1 MLSALVLSVAVQTV
15 AVLPAETQYDPKIPA
30 LRQVVGHDFGAE
42 VTSPEGIVTYLR
54 ALSSAAPDR
63 AILVEY
69 ARSWEGRPL
78 HIIAIGS
85 AERMRDIARIKAGLQ
100 QLAEIRTTSSA
111 EAERLVRELPV
122 VTWLMHAV
130 HGNEISSPDAAIALA
145 YHLLAARQ
153 DPTVDAILKES
164 IVLIDPL
171 QNPDGRARFLHQ
183 TLLGRAAPPDP
194 EPASAE
200 HDEPWPGGRSNHYL
214 FDMNRDWLALTQP
227 ETRGRVRIYLE
238 WYPHVVADLH
248 EMGGDS
254 TYFFAPPAD
263 PLNPHISKEQEALF
277 DLLGRANAK
286 RFDEKGFAYFKREVF
301 DSFFPGYGESWP
313 NFHGSVGMTYEM
325 ASARGLVYRRSDDTL
340 LTFADGVLRH
350 FTAGLTTAE
359 TAARNRSRF
368 LREFLEYRCRAVREG
383 EQGPVRAYLILP
395 SPDRARSERL
405 ARLAAAQGIK
415 VHRSIEPV
423 KVGEITAPEGT
434 FVIPAAQPAGK
445 LLRTLMDPHTPQP
458 DEFVKEQDRRR
469 RKRLPDQIYDV
480 TAWSLSQLYDVQV
493 LTASGAVNVRSTAL
507 APPPASGTP
516 PPRAAK
522 VGYLMPWGS
531 GTAEA
536 VVEALQAG
544 LRVRTADQPFT
555 LGGRRFAIGTA
566 FLRTGENP
574 ADLPA
579 RLGAIADRCAV
590 EVVPVDSGYVE
601 EGISLGSNEVVA
613 LKAPRVLLAW
623 DSPVQSTSAGWARY
637 TLERRFRQPVSAV
650 RVSSL
655 RRVDLSRFDVIVL
668 PAGAYSPAL
677 DGDALRRL
685 KDWIGAGGTLIT
697 LGEAS
702 RWAARENVGLLAT
715 RTELRDG
722 RGEVEPSEKE
732 EKKNEPSPKP
742 LDLEK
747 AIQPEKERPESVP
760 GALLRVVLDTEHWL
774 VAGTDGEIQAVVEGQ
789 RVFTPIRLDRGRN
802 VGVYAKKDR
811 LVASGLVWDEAQD
824 LLAQKAFLIHQPT
837 GRGHVIAFAEDPN
850 YRAYAE
856 ATQLLFVNAVLLG
869 PAH

>member
-1 MLSALVLSVAVQTV
+1 MLPALILAVAAQAV
-15 AVLPAETQYDPKIPA
+15 AILPAETPYDAKIPT
-30 LRQVVGHDFGAE
+30 LKEVVGHESGE
-42 VTSPEGIVTYLR
+42 EITSPEGIVTYLR
-54 ALSSAAPDR
+54 ALSAAAPER

-78 HIIAIGS
+78 HVIAIGS
-85 AERMRDIARIKAGLQ
+85 AERMRDIAKTKAGLQ
-100 QLAEIRTTSSA
+100 QLAETRTVSNA
-111 EAERLVRELPV
+111 EAERLVKELPV

-153 DPTVDAILKES
+153 DPTVDTILKES

-183 TLLGRAAPPDP
+183 TLLGRAASPDP

-214 FDMNRDWLALTQP
+214 FDMNRDWFALTQP

-238 WYPHVVADLH
+238 WYPHVIADLH

-277 DLLGRANAK
+277 ELLGRANAR
-286 RFDEKGFAYFKREVF
+286 RFDEKGFAYFTREVF
-301 DSFFPGYGESWP
+301 DSFYPGYGESWP

-325 ASARGLVYRRSDDTL
+325 ASARGLVYRRSDETL

-359 TAARNRSRF
+359 TAARNRARF
-368 LREFLEYRCRAVREG
+368 LREFLEYRRNAVREG
-383 EQGPVRAYLILP
+383 EQGSVRAYLMLP
-395 SPDRARSERL
+395 GPDPARCERL
-405 ARLAAAQGIK
+405 ARLVAAQGIE
-415 VHRSIEPV
+415 VRRSIEPV
-423 KVGEITAPEGT
+423 KVGEVTAPEGT
-434 FVIPAAQPAGK
+434 FIMTAAQPAGR

-458 DEFVKEQDRRR
+458 DEFVREQDRRR

-480 TAWSLSQLYDVQV
+480 TAWSLPQLYDVPI
-493 LTASGAVNVRSTAL
+493 LTASGAVNVRSVAL
-507 APPPASGTP
+507 EPVPDSGASSPPAA
-516 PPRAAK
+516 R

-531 GTAEA
+531 GAAEA

-544 LRVRTADQPFT
+544 LRVRTADQPFM
-555 LGGRRFAIGTA
+555 LGGRRFSIGTA
-566 FLRTGENP
+566 FFRASENP
-574 ADLPA
+574 TDLPA
-579 RLGAIADRCAV
+579 RLGPIAARCGA

-601 EGISLGSNEVVA
+601 EGISLGSNQIVA

-623 DSPVQSTSAGWARY
+623 DSPAQGMSAGWARY
-637 TLERRFRQPVSAV
+637 ALERRFRQPVTAV
-650 RVSSL
+650 RVNSF
-655 RRVDLSRFDVIVL
+655 RRVDFSRFDVIVL

-677 DGDALRRL
+677 DGDMLRRL
-685 KDWIGAGGTLIT
+685 KDWIGVGGTLIT

-722 RGEVEPSEKE
+722 RGDVEPSEKE
-732 EKKNEPSPKP
+732 QKKNEPSPKP

-760 GALLRVVLDTEHWL
+760 GALLQVVLDTEHWL
-774 VAGTDGEIQAVVEGQ
+774 VAGTDGEIQAIVEGQ
-789 RVFTPIRLDRGRN
+789 RVFSPIKLDLGRN

-824 LLAQKAFLIHQPT
+824 LLAQKAFLIHQPM

-856 ATQLLFVNAVLLG
+856 ATQLLFLNAVLLG